1 MGMFDW
7 LGGKGITQSQI
18 RTEVFKLGARHQGEA
33 LKGAREELKAG
44 GLSAEQAGLLRACV
58 RQLSAP

>member
-18 RTEVFKLGARHQGEA
+18 RTEMWNLGARHQGEA

-44 GLSAEQAGLLRACV
+44 GLSAERAGLLRACV
-58 RQLSAP
+58 RQLSAS